1 MDRAFQPSRKY
12 PRRPAKNGLV
22 DGFAEENAIFGGYNQ
37 SAASASAEP
46 ASGNLRLLDN
56 FTLYVQTDDEGS
68 EELVDLQDL
77 STDGMHGLPLK
88 ATGTVLDHRLCSQ
101 QSVYDARSSSKIK
114 VRIHY
119 IRDWVVDYSPP
130 VTVWLIT
137 DWAWY
142 RLLSPSRIY
151 KQQYQSIANKTKL
164 VAACLQLVSSDAS
177 LSYDAVVRHLAEG
190 VTVLPQGAD
199 PEAPEYLSDF
209 DGHDTAEAQRF
220 GQHDLLDHAA
230 FVVQQVGPV
239 LGRHAI
245 KSFLVTLAERAG
257 LQLRD
262 FIGTG
267 RKLTIPSDQSLAAD
281 VRRRPTPQTSF
292 LVPQEAVPSLL
303 LVWDF
308 CQRYAALLRLPP
320 FPFLRLQLACLDTPP
335 PLQSDSS
342 LTPSPAQH
350 NMSQP
355 ERSATSCKECDAA
368 FSSTKALREHCSLSG
383 HDPTRG
389 PKSSKQ
395 KLSSASVQP
404 AVPLELSVEPQP
416 DQVELE
422 RWGPTGQGRL
432 LCDIHSA
439 LIRVLEGLDEDLME
453 APTMA
458 GYGSATDLAP
468 QDAFRPLLGASWP
481 ELARRYLQDHGP
493 LTVSQDAVE
502 AVLRLKVTEYNQLS
516 VRDRALTLEGLITIV
531 ANTELLRNHLRQLEP
546 EGATP
551 VLNRGAVMGQD
562 SAGNLYHQLGGPSAR
577 GTLYVEAA
585 EGQAW
590 GWYSPHQIP
599 SLIAWLETGSQQEQQ
614 LAEELYTMYQPVL
627 RLVAQ
632 PGQAAGSGLPPL
644 QELWQPSAPSQQ
656 HLTVSP
662 EALQQPRDGYKGSQP
677 VIHPAKPLQ
686 HELLRLLATAPFWN
700 KDLEWLQSRAAVQS
714 LLPRTTTGPEFA
726 RLLWLIEELLYEDL
740 LKGSGW
746 GRRRGWFREQLEAT
760 RNVAQAAALGG
771 QLAAH
776 CRREGDLGLVTPQ
789 ELLQSAQRQR
799 CYLGYIPQPPQDVV
813 LFKSGYEAHVRQ
825 QERNVPAIPAWL
837 ESWAPM
843 QDCQVKQMACVVE
856 HLPAS
861 QRQASLRLQ
870 NQPGFPPRVIE
881 PPCTAWLLL
890 EKEPSIPQQGSSD
903 QADVEIDWTHFT
915 FQHGFRQLPQQ
926 LPHHLQHHFGPPS
939 LAAPP
944 TQDIETSEA
953 SPSPSPSGFATLPV
967 KTHQESGLTPESE
980 DIPPVGFAGQATDH
994 AKFKQE
1000 AAQQVQHADLGHEL
1014 EEKEG
1019 EHMAGGIGAGAD
1031 EEREGNE
1038 GHESDDESA
1047 EGQRLTRSRRGN
1059 AAGLYMLD
1067 HGSQLVPKKIRQ
1079 ARPVQ
1084 RPARLLNNALED
1096 GGSMNL
1102 NEAERAPALPAAP
1115 AMLPGEDRIRFWRK
1129 ERSLLAVALHVKP
1142 GMTRA
1147 AEFLV
1152 PVQLCNRALSVA
1164 WPVGMAVKMPFT
1176 GTVLDHLTKPRPDTR
1191 FCTGVLRQTLSAVRP
1206 AIMAPPPG
1214 VTATTVHVPAAVP
1227 PTTSAA
1233 PAGTAPAA
1241 AAAAPSQAVA
1251 GAGSAPS
1258 GAGPGTAPNAS
1269 SAAGT
1274 GSSVSPSE
1282 AVSAATLPGDA
1293 GKTAHDAAAAT
1304 QKYESSL
1311 DATRMYEAAANAS
1324 GSFAQAEK
1332 MQQQQQQQQYH
1343 QAMIPPSQAFINSAA
1358 ASAAAIKQDPSSATA
1373 TTTAAHIKSEPATAT
1388 LPPTSS
1394 AATAVQPDPSMQ
1406 AATQDSSLQQGSA
1419 APASV
1424 PAGNNG
1430 TSITS
1435 QAAAGT
1441 AASASTRSA
1450 AANGNAACTP
1460 GAVSTSGAVVGAT
1473 AGSSFGLAGV
1483 GVGVGVAMNE
1493 ADPWNALDVLW
1504 DPDTPPGW
1512 PKMVC
1517 PWQVMEDRGGE
1528 LRKAK
1533 ERYRQAEAEKREKVR
1548 QENLIREAN
1557 RRATAERQQ
1566 QAAAALQAERMRRAL
1581 EARAVVAQVAEQ
1593 KEADRAAL
1601 AAAQGGPGQSVTGP
1615 QLLASVVPRST
1626 AAGAVPGVGL
1636 PSAPAATA
1644 AGAGLSASSA
1654 YTQQKQLQG
1663 GAAAH
1668 QLQPQAQYPAQPAAG
1683 LQSHAL
1689 HPVSHAMAAA
1699 PSALH
1704 HTSYQY
1710 PQAHAHPQMGSSI
1723 GIHTGQMGAL
1733 DSVQDNAVLQ
1743 VQAALTDPAKASI
1756 SMPAQQIS
1764 AVLQQGSRPQAEA
1777 SQGMGSAG
1785 AGVQGVAPGAAS
1797 SGQQHTAGVL
1807 SAPGGNASG
1816 EGTPAGGTPGSSPAE
1831 TENSALGKR
1840 GRSADADG
1848 QSSPSRAKKAKP
1860 AAEGYRERWLAGKP
1874 RAQSK
1879 TWCSMLCCVCEQGSD
1894 DFELLVCKG
1903 PCLRAFHPACLGM
1916 TPQAVITP
1924 ASQAAWFCPECL
1936 HGRVRCF
1943 VCGDFG
1949 AGFEDPTVRKCSLGV
1964 CGRFYHI
1971 KCAQALELTQMAK
1984 KGAHFRCP
1992 QHYCAACR
2000 KSGDGVDMVK
2010 CIRCPTAYHS
2020 SCMPKDIQRLL
2031 PHAKVVLCS
2040 NHVDQPLGPYQ
2051 HPPAPDPNKLEA
2063 AQQQGKAMGL
2073 PPVKA
2078 KSGHASGNGTSFSSP
2093 DQRQSGSQQA
2103 DIPQESVSGQG
2114 ASLTIPAAAGEAV
2127 PVGAATL
2134 QPSQYTEIA
2143 QGEQQAFLQAGPSA
2157 PGSLPPL
2164 QQLQTQPGLPSAV
2177 TIPAVSQMTTHAPHT
2192 VSQQQQALT
2201 SGTGQPGQQDASAT
2215 PFAVAS
2221 LQGIPPGS
2229 LLGGGPG
2236 PLTAQAGLTP
2246 AHVHGLAHQH
2256 LLQHTSQSLG
2266 VSSMQPT
2273 SSGHLSNQSS
2283 VPLSHHSSPPLSHH
2297 GSGQLPMQ
2305 LQQQLPHA
2313 VSGQMLNQANIGY
2326 ESSGQLSQHASGQ
2339 VAQFPSGQL
2348 PVRQGSVPMGA
2359 DLITH
2364 GLRGSQIALE
2374 LEAADRARQQAA
2386 SAAAAGMRAA
2396 PVANQGADLTAHALG
2411 APHRA
2416 ALPNQA
2422 TASGVPQQ
2430 RAGLPNQAMPSV
2442 IPLQAGMAGMQP
2454 NTALPSHA
2462 LATAQ
2467 QLDPASNV
2475 GQMHAAQMYGAHGQ
2489 QGLQSAQGMHLPVTG
2504 MLNIQHQQQQQQK
2517 ISNGNQAHAD
2527 SVRVNT
2533 DRLDGIVSPLG
2544 SPTIGLKLG
2553 QVHSPGLSEDALG
2566 GDQEFMDAM
2575 QAMSDGAH
2583 LK

>member
-12 PRRPAKNGLV
+12 PRRPGKSGLV

-37 SAASASAEP
+37 SAASASAEL

-77 STDGMHGLPLK
+77 HTDGVHGLPLK

-114 VRIHY
+114 VRVHY
-119 IRDWVVDYSPP
+119 IRDWVVDYSTP

-151 KQQYQSIANKTKL
+151 KQQYQS
-164 VAACLQLVSSDAS
+164 
-177 LSYDAVVRHLAEG
+177 
-190 VTVLPQGAD
+190 
-199 PEAPEYLSDF
+199 
-209 DGHDTAEAQRF
+209 
-220 GQHDLLDHAA
+220 
-230 FVVQQVGPV
+230 VGPV
-239 LGRHAI
+239 LGRHAL
-245 KSFLVTLAERAG
+245 KSFLVTLADRAG
-257 LQLRD
+257 LQLTD
-262 FIGTG
+262 FVGTG
-267 RKLTIPSDQSLAAD
+267 RKLTTPSDQSLAAD
-281 VRRRPTPQTSF
+281 IRRRPAPQTSF
-292 LVPQEAVPSLL
+292 LVPREAVPSLL

-320 FPFLRLQLACLDTPP
+320 FPFLRLQLACLDKPP
-335 PLQSDSS
+335 PLESDLS
-342 LTPSPAQH
+342 LTPSPTQH
-350 NMSQP
+350 TRQP
-355 ERSATSCKECDAA
+355 ERSPTSCKECDAS

-383 HDPTRG
+383 HDPTRAS
-389 PKSSKQ
+389 KSSKQ
-395 KLSSASVQP
+395 KLSLVSVQP
-404 AVPLELSVEPQP
+404 AVPLELSVEPIP
-416 DQVELE
+416 DQVEME
-422 RWGPTGQGRL
+422 RWGATGQGRL

-458 GYGSATDLAP
+458 GYGSAVDLAP

-516 VRDRALTLEGLITIV
+516 VHDRALILEGLVTIV
-531 ANTELLRNHLRQLEP
+531 ANTELLRNHLRHLEP

-562 SAGNLYHQLGGPSAR
+562 SAGNIYHQLGGPSAR
-577 GTLYVEAA
+577 GSLYVEAA

-632 PGQAAGSGLPPL
+632 PGQASGSGLPPL
-644 QELWQPSAPSQQ
+644 QELWQPSAPSKH

-677 VIHPAKPLQ
+677 
-686 HELLRLLATAPFWN
+686 
-700 KDLEWLQSRAAVQS
+700 
-714 LLPRTTTGPEFA
+714 
-726 RLLWLIEELLYEDL
+726 
-740 LKGSGW
+740 GSGW

-825 QERNVPAIPAWL
+825 QERSVPAIPAWL

-843 QDCQVKQMACVVE
+843 QDCKVKQMACVVE

-861 QRQASLRLQ
+861 QRQASLRSQ
-870 NQPGFPPRVIE
+870 SQPGFPPRVIE

-903 QADVEIDWTHFT
+903 EVDEEIDWTHFT
-915 FQHGFRQLPQQ
+915 FQHGFRQL
-926 LPHHLQHHFGPPS
+926 LHHLQHHLGPPS

-944 TQDIETSEA
+944 TQD
-953 SPSPSPSGFATLPV
+953 
-967 KTHQESGLTPESE
+967 
-980 DIPPVGFAGQATDH
+980 
-994 AKFKQE
+994 
-1000 AAQQVQHADLGHEL
+1000 
-1014 EEKEG
+1014 
-1019 EHMAGGIGAGAD
+1019 
-1031 EEREGNE
+1031 
-1038 GHESDDESA
+1038 
-1047 EGQRLTRSRRGN
+1047 
-1059 AAGLYMLD
+1059 
-1067 HGSQLVPKKIRQ
+1067 LVPKKIRQ

-1096 GGSMNL
+1096 GSSMNL

-1164 WPVGMAVKMPFT
+1164 WPLGMPVKMPFT

-1191 FCTGVLRQTLSAVRP
+1191 VGLGA
-1206 AIMAPPPG
+1206 G
-1214 VTATTVHVPAAVP
+1214 AAV
-1227 PTTSAA
+1227 
-1233 PAGTAPAA
+1233 
-1241 AAAAPSQAVA
+1241 
-1251 GAGSAPS
+1251 
-1258 GAGPGTAPNAS
+1258 
-1269 SAAGT
+1269 
-1274 GSSVSPSE
+1274 
-1282 AVSAATLPGDA
+1282 
-1293 GKTAHDAAAAT
+1293 H
-1304 QKYESSL
+1304 
-1311 DATRMYEAAANAS
+1311 
-1324 GSFAQAEK
+1324 
-1332 MQQQQQQQQYH
+1332 
-1343 QAMIPPSQAFINSAA
+1343 
-1358 ASAAAIKQDPSSATA
+1358 
-1373 TTTAAHIKSEPATAT
+1373 
-1388 LPPTSS
+1388 
-1394 AATAVQPDPSMQ
+1394 
-1406 AATQDSSLQQGSA
+1406 
-1419 APASV
+1419 
-1424 PAGNNG
+1424 
-1430 TSITS
+1430 
-1435 QAAAGT
+1435 
-1441 AASASTRSA
+1441 
-1450 AANGNAACTP
+1450 
-1460 GAVSTSGAVVGAT
+1460 
-1473 AGSSFGLAGV
+1473 
-1483 GVGVGVAMNE
+1483 E

-1504 DPDTPPGW
+1504 DSDTPPGW

-1533 ERYRQAEAEKREKVR
+1533 ERYRQAEAEKREKAR
-1548 QENLIREAN
+1548 QENLVREAN

-1601 AAAQGGPGQSVTGP
+1601 AAVQGGAGQSVTGP

-1626 AAGAVPGVGL
+1626 AAGAVSSVGL
-1636 PSAPAATA
+1636 PSAPAASA
-1644 AGAGLSASSA
+1644 AAAGLSASSA
-1654 YTQQKQLQG
+1654 FSQQMMQQLQG

-1668 QLQPQAQYPAQPAAG
+1668 QLPPQAQYPTQPAAG
-1683 LQSHAL
+1683 SQSHAL
-1689 HPVSHAMAAA
+1689 HPASHAMAAA
-1699 PSALH
+1699 PLAQH
-1704 HTSYQY
+1704 HSSYQY
-1710 PQAHAHPQMGSSI
+1710 PQAYTHPQMGSSS
-1723 GIHTGQMGAL
+1723 GTHAGQMGAM
-1733 DSVQDNAVLQ
+1733 DSVQDTAVL
-1743 VQAALTDPAKASI
+1743 
-1756 SMPAQQIS
+1756 
-1764 AVLQQGSRPQAEA
+1764 
-1777 SQGMGSAG
+1777 
-1785 AGVQGVAPGAAS
+1785 QGVAPAAAL
-1797 SGQQHTAGVL
+1797 SGQQHAAGVL
-1807 SAPGGNASG
+1807 SAAGGNASG
-1816 EGTPAGGTPGSSPAE
+1816 EGTPAGTPGSSPAE

-1840 GRSADADG
+1840 GRSADADE
-1848 QSSPSRAKKAKP
+1848 QSSPPRAKKAKP

-1874 RAQSK
+1874 RAQCK

-1916 TPQAVITP
+1916 TPQAVINP

-1943 VCGDFG
+1943 VCGEFG

-1992 QHYCAACR
+1992 QHYCAVCR

-2040 NHVDQPLGPYQ
+2040 NHVDQPLAPYQ

-2078 KSGHASGNGTSFSSP
+2078 KSGHASGSGTGFSSP

-2103 DIPQESVSGQG
+2103 DVPQESVSGQG
-2114 ASLTIPAAAGEAV
+2114 AGLTNPAAAGEAV
-2127 PVGAATL
+2127 PVGAATI
-2134 QPSQYTEIA
+2134 QSSQYTDNT

-2164 QQLQTQPGLPSAV
+2164 QQLQTQPGLPSAAA
-2177 TIPAVSQMTTHAPHT
+2177 IPA
-2192 VSQQQQALT
+2192 
-2201 SGTGQPGQQDASAT
+2201 
-2215 PFAVAS
+2215 
-2221 LQGIPPGS
+2221 
-2229 LLGGGPG
+2229 
-2236 PLTAQAGLTP
+2236 
-2246 AHVHGLAHQH
+2246 
-2256 LLQHTSQSLG
+2256 
-2266 VSSMQPT
+2266 
-2273 SSGHLSNQSS
+2273 
-2283 VPLSHHSSPPLSHH
+2283 
-2297 GSGQLPMQ
+2297 
-2305 LQQQLPHA
+2305 
-2313 VSGQMLNQANIGY
+2313 
-2326 ESSGQLSQHASGQ
+2326 
-2339 VAQFPSGQL
+2339 
-2348 PVRQGSVPMGA
+2348 
-2359 DLITH
+2359 
-2364 GLRGSQIALE
+2364 
-2374 LEAADRARQQAA
+2374 
-2386 SAAAAGMRAA
+2386 
-2396 PVANQGADLTAHALG
+2396 
-2411 APHRA
+2411 
-2416 ALPNQA
+2416 
-2422 TASGVPQQ
+2422 
-2430 RAGLPNQAMPSV
+2430 
-2442 IPLQAGMAGMQP
+2442 
-2454 NTALPSHA
+2454 
-2462 LATAQ
+2462 
-2467 QLDPASNV
+2467 
-2475 GQMHAAQMYGAHGQ
+2475 
-2489 QGLQSAQGMHLPVTG
+2489 
-2504 MLNIQHQQQQQQK
+2504 
-2517 ISNGNQAHAD
+2517 
-2527 SVRVNT
+2527 
-2533 DRLDGIVSPLG
+2533 
-2544 SPTIGLKLG
+2544 
-2553 QVHSPGLSEDALG
+2553 
-2566 GDQEFMDAM
+2566 EFMDAM
-2575 QAMSDGAH
+2575 QAMSDDARM
-2583 LK
+2583 K

>member
-12 PRRPAKNGLV
+12 PRRPGKSGLV

-37 SAASASAEP
+37 SAASASAEL

-77 STDGMHGLPLK
+77 HTDGVHGLPLK

-114 VRIHY
+114 VRVHY
-119 IRDWVVDYSPP
+119 IRDWVVDYSTP

-151 KQQYQSIANKTKL
+151 KQQYQSVINKTKL
-164 VAACLQLVSSDAS
+164 VAACLQVVSSNAS
-177 LSYDAVVRHLAEG
+177 LSYDAVVRHLADG
-190 VTVLPQGAD
+190 VAVLPQGAD
-199 PEAPEYLSDF
+199 PEAPEYVSDF
-209 DGHDTAEAQRF
+209 DGHDTAEVQRF

-239 LGRHAI
+239 LGRHAL
-245 KSFLVTLAERAG
+245 KSFLVTLADRAG
-257 LQLRD
+257 LQLTD
-262 FIGTG
+262 FVGTG
-267 RKLTIPSDQSLAAD
+267 RKLTTPSDQSLAAD
-281 VRRRPTPQTSF
+281 IRRRPAPQTSF
-292 LVPQEAVPSLL
+292 LVPREAVPSLL

-320 FPFLRLQLACLDTPP
+320 FPFLRLQLACLDKPP
-335 PLQSDSS
+335 PLESDLS
-342 LTPSPAQH
+342 LTPSPTQH
-350 NMSQP
+350 TRQP
-355 ERSATSCKECDAA
+355 ERSPTSCKECDAS

-383 HDPTRG
+383 HDPTRAS
-389 PKSSKQ
+389 KSSKQ
-395 KLSSASVQP
+395 KLSLVSVQP
-404 AVPLELSVEPQP
+404 AVPLELSVEPIP
-416 DQVELE
+416 DQVEME
-422 RWGPTGQGRL
+422 RWGATGQGRL

-458 GYGSATDLAP
+458 GYGSAVDLAP

-516 VRDRALTLEGLITIV
+516 VHDRALILEGLVTIV
-531 ANTELLRNHLRQLEP
+531 ANTELLRNHLRHLEP

-562 SAGNLYHQLGGPSAR
+562 SAGNIYHQLGGPSAR
-577 GTLYVEAA
+577 GSLYVEAA

-632 PGQAAGSGLPPL
+632 PGQASGSGLPPL
-644 QELWQPSAPSQQ
+644 QELWQPSAPSKH

-677 VIHPAKPLQ
+677 VIHPSKPLQ

-825 QERNVPAIPAWL
+825 QERSVPAIPAWL

-843 QDCQVKQMACVVE
+843 QDCKVKQMACVVE

-861 QRQASLRLQ
+861 QRQASLRSQ
-870 NQPGFPPRVIE
+870 SQPGFPPRVIE

-903 QADVEIDWTHFT
+903 EVDEEIDWTHFT
-915 FQHGFRQLPQQ
+915 FQHGFRQL
-926 LPHHLQHHFGPPS
+926 LHHLQHHLGPPS

-944 TQDIETSEA
+944 TQDVEMSEA
-953 SPSPSPSGFATLPV
+953 SPSPSPSSFATLPI

-980 DIPPVGFAGQATDH
+980 DNPPAGFAGQATDN
-994 AKFKQE
+994 ASFKQE
-1000 AAQQVQHADLGHEL
+1000 AAQQAQHADLASTRLAHAGHGHEL
-1014 EEKEG
+1014 KEEEE
-1019 EHMAGGIGAGAD
+1019 EHMAGAIGAGVD

-1038 GHESDDESA
+1038 GRDSDDESA

-1096 GGSMNL
+1096 GSSMNL

-1164 WPVGMAVKMPFT
+1164 WPLGMPVKMPFT
-1176 GTVLDHLTKPRPDTR
+1176 GTVLDHLTKPRPDTH
-1191 FCTGVLRQTLSAVRP
+1191 AV
-1206 AIMAPPPG
+1206 G
-1214 VTATTVHVPAAVP
+1214 
-1227 PTTSAA
+1227 
-1233 PAGTAPAA
+1233 G
-1241 AAAAPSQAVA
+1241 
-1251 GAGSAPS
+1251 G
-1258 GAGPGTAPNAS
+1258 
-1269 SAAGT
+1269 
-1274 GSSVSPSE
+1274 PSE
-1282 AVSAATLPGDA
+1282 AVSAAIPAEDA
-1293 GKTAHDAAAAT
+1293 GKTAHSAAAAT
-1304 QKYESSL
+1304 QRYNASQE
-1311 DATRMYEAAANAS
+1311 ATQMYEPAANAS
-1324 GSFAQAEK
+1324 SSLTQADKE
-1332 MQQQQQQQQYH
+1332 QQQQQQHHH
-1343 QAMIPPSQAFINSAA
+1343 QATVPPSQAVSQATPLSNPAA

-1373 TTTAAHIKSEPATAT
+1373 TTTAALIKSEPATSS

-1394 AATAVQPDPSMQ
+1394 AATTVKSEPSME
-1406 AATQDSSLQQGSA
+1406 AAKQDSLNQGSA
-1419 APASV
+1419 AAAAA
-1424 PAGNNG
+1424 PAGTHS

-1435 QAAAGT
+1435 KNVQAGADAGV
-1441 AASASTRSA
+1441 AASTTTSSA
-1450 AANGNAACTP
+1450 AANGDAGSTP
-1460 GAVSTSGAVVGAT
+1460 GAVSSRGAVVGAA
-1473 AGSSFGLAGV
+1473 AGPILGLAGV
-1483 GVGVGVAMNE
+1483 GLGAGAAVHE

-1504 DPDTPPGW
+1504 DSDTPPGW

-1533 ERYRQAEAEKREKVR
+1533 ERYRQAEAEKREKAR
-1548 QENLIREAN
+1548 QENLVREAN

-1601 AAAQGGPGQSVTGP
+1601 AAVQGGAGQSVTGP

-1626 AAGAVPGVGL
+1626 AAGAVSSVGL
-1636 PSAPAATA
+1636 PSAPAASA
-1644 AGAGLSASSA
+1644 AAAGLSASSA
-1654 YTQQKQLQG
+1654 FSQQMMQQLQG

-1668 QLQPQAQYPAQPAAG
+1668 QLPPQAQYPTQPAAG
-1683 LQSHAL
+1683 SQSHAL
-1689 HPVSHAMAAA
+1689 HPASHAMAAA
-1699 PSALH
+1699 PLAQH
-1704 HTSYQY
+1704 HSSYQY
-1710 PQAHAHPQMGSSI
+1710 PQAYTHPQMGSSS
-1723 GIHTGQMGAL
+1723 GTHAGQMGAM
-1733 DSVQDNAVLQ
+1733 DSVQDTAVLQ
-1743 VQAALTDPAKASI
+1743 VQAALTDPSKASI
-1756 SMPAQQIS
+1756 NMPAQQIS
-1764 AVLQQGSRPQAEA
+1764 AALQQGSRPQVEA
-1777 SQGMGSAG
+1777 SQGVGSAG
-1785 AGVQGVAPGAAS
+1785 AIASTGAGLQGVAPAAAL
-1797 SGQQHTAGVL
+1797 SGQQHAAGVL
-1807 SAPGGNASG
+1807 SAAGGNASG
-1816 EGTPAGGTPGSSPAE
+1816 EAGTPGSSPAE

-1840 GRSADADG
+1840 GRSADADE
-1848 QSSPSRAKKAKP
+1848 QSSPPRAKKAKP
-1860 AAEGYRERWLAGKP
+1860 A
-1874 RAQSK
+1874 
-1879 TWCSMLCCVCEQGSD
+1879 
-1894 DFELLVCKG
+1894 ELLVCKG

-1916 TPQAVITP
+1916 TPQAVINP

-1943 VCGDFG
+1943 VCGEFG

-1992 QHYCAACR
+1992 QHYCAVCR

-2040 NHVDQPLGPYQ
+2040 NHVDQPLAPYQ

-2078 KSGHASGNGTSFSSP
+2078 KSGHASGSGTGFSSP

-2103 DIPQESVSGQG
+2103 DVPQESVSGQG
-2114 ASLTIPAAAGEAV
+2114 AGLTNPAAAGEAV
-2127 PVGAATL
+2127 PVGAATI
-2134 QPSQYTEIA
+2134 QSSQYTDNT

-2164 QQLQTQPGLPSAV
+2164 QQLQTQPGLPSAAA
-2177 TIPAVSQMTTHAPHT
+2177 IPAVSQLTTHVPHS
-2192 VSQQQQALT
+2192 VSQQQQQQQALT
-2201 SGTGQPGQQDASAT
+2201 AGTGQPGQPNTSAT
-2215 PFAVAS
+2215 PFAGAS
-2221 LQGIPPGS
+2221 LQGIPAGS
-2229 LLGGGPG
+2229 LLGVGPG
-2236 PLTAQAGLTP
+2236 PPTAQAGLTP
-2246 AHVHGLAHQH
+2246 AQVHGLAHHQ
-2256 LLQHTSQSLG
+2256 LLRHTSQSLG
-2266 VSSMQPT
+2266 VGGMQPMG
-2273 SSGHLSNQSS
+2273 SGHLSYQSS
-2283 VPLSHHSSPPLSHH
+2283 EPLSHQSSGPLSHH
-2297 GSGQLPMQ
+2297 GSGQLAMQ

-2313 VSGQMLNQANIGY
+2313 VSGQMLNQAQIGR

-2339 VAQFPSGQL
+2339 LLQFPSGQL
-2348 PVRQGSVPMGA
+2348 PVRQGSVPRGA
-2359 DLITH
+2359 DLITQ

-2374 LEAADRARQQAA
+2374 LEAADRAKQQAA
-2386 SAAAAGMRAA
+2386 SAAAAGMTCAA
-2396 PVANQGADLTAHALG
+2396 PVVSQGAGLTVHGSG
-2411 APHRA
+2411 ASHRA
-2416 ALPNQA
+2416 ALPNLA
-2422 TASGVPQQ
+2422 TASGLLQQ
-2430 RAGLPNQAMPSV
+2430 RAGLPDQAMTSGMQ
-2442 IPLQAGMAGMQP
+2442 PLKAGMPGMQP

-2462 LATAQ
+2462 LATVQ
-2467 QLDPASNV
+2467 QLAPASSV
-2475 GQMHAAQMYGAHGQ
+2475 GQMHTAQMYGAHGQ
-2489 QGLQSAQGMHLPVTG
+2489 GLQSAHGMLLPDTG
-2504 MLNIQHQQQQQQK
+2504 MLNTQQQQQQQQQ
-2517 ISNGNQAHAD
+2517 IANGNQTHAD

-2553 QVHSPGLSEDALG
+2553 QIHSPGLSEDALG

-2575 QAMSDGAH
+2575 QAMSDDARM
-2583 LK
+2583 K

>member
-12 PRRPAKNGLV
+12 PRRPAKSGLV

-56 FTLYVQTDDEGS
+56 FTLYVQTDEEGS

-77 STDGMHGLPLK
+77 STDGVHGLPLK

-101 QSVYDARSSSKIK
+101 QSVYDARGSSKIK

-119 IRDWVVDYSPP
+119 IRDWVVDYSTP

-151 KQQYQSIANKTKL
+151 KQQYQSIANKTRL
-164 VAACLQLVSSDAS
+164 VAACLQIVSSNAS
-177 LSYDAVVRHLAEG
+177 LSYDAVVRHLADG
-190 VTVLPQGAD
+190 VAVLPQGAD
-199 PEAPEYLSDF
+199 PEAPEYISDF
-209 DGHDTAEAQRF
+209 DGHDTAEVQRF
-220 GQHDLLDHAA
+220 GQHELLDHAA

-239 LGRHAI
+239 LGRHAL
-245 KSFLVTLAERAG
+245 KSFLVTLADRAD
-257 LQLRD
+257 LQLRE

-267 RKLTIPSDQSLAAD
+267 RKLTLPSEQSVAAD
-281 VRRRPTPQTSF
+281 VRRRPAPQTSF

-320 FPFLRLQLACLDTPP
+320 FPFLRLQLACMDMPP
-335 PLQSDSS
+335 PLQGGDVY
-342 LTPSPAQH
+342 LTPSPTQH
-350 NMSQP
+350 TSQP
-355 ERSATSCKECDAA
+355 ERSPTSCKECDAS
-368 FSSTKALREHCSLSG
+368 FPSTKALREHCSLSG
-383 HDPTRG
+383 HDPTRA

-404 AVPLELSVEPQP
+404 AVPLELSVVPVP
-416 DQVELE
+416 DQVEME

-458 GYGSATDLAP
+458 GYGSAVDLTP

-481 ELARRYLQDHGP
+481 ELARRYLQEHGP

-516 VRDRALTLEGLITIV
+516 VHDRALILEGLVTIV
-531 ANTELLRNHLRQLEP
+531 ANTELLRNHLRHLEP

-562 SAGNLYHQLGGPSAR
+562 SAGNIYHQLGGPSAR
-577 GTLYVEAA
+577 GSLYVEAA

-599 SLIAWLETGSQQEQQ
+599 SLIAWLEAGSQQEQQ

-632 PGQAAGSGLPPL
+632 PSQASASDLPQL
-644 QELWQPSAPSQQ
+644 QELWQPSAPSRH
-656 HLTVSP
+656 HLIVSP

-677 VIHPAKPLQ
+677 VIHPSQPLQ

-700 KDLEWLQSRAAVQS
+700 KDLEWMQSRAAVQS

-726 RLLWLIEELLYEDL
+726 RLLWLTEELLYEDL

-825 QERNVPAIPAWL
+825 QERSVPAIPAWL

-843 QDCQVKQMACVVE
+843 QDCKVKQMACVVE
-856 HLPAS
+856 HIPAS
-861 QRQASLRLQ
+861 QRQASLRSQ

-890 EKEPSIPQQGSSD
+890 EKEPSLPQQASSD
-903 QADVEIDWTHFT
+903 EADEEIDWTHFT

-926 LPHHLQHHFGPPS
+926 LAHQLHFGPPS
-939 LAAPP
+939 LSAPP
-944 TQDIETSEA
+944 TQDIEMSEA
-953 SPSPSPSGFATLPV
+953 SPSPSLSGFATLPV
-967 KTHQESGLTPESE
+967 KTFQESGLTPESE
-980 DIPPVGFAGQATDH
+980 DIPQVGFAG
-994 AKFKQE
+994 
-1000 AAQQVQHADLGHEL
+1000 
-1014 EEKEG
+1014 
-1019 EHMAGGIGAGAD
+1019 AGVDG
-1031 EEREGNE
+1031 EREGNE
-1038 GHESDDESA
+1038 GDDLDDETA

-1079 ARPVQ
+1079 ARPTQ

-1102 NEAERAPALPAAP
+1102 NEADRAPALLAAP
-1115 AMLPGEDRIRFWRK
+1115 AMLPGEDRIRFWMK

-1164 WPVGMAVKMPFT
+1164 WPLGMPVKMPFT

-1191 FCTGVLRQTLSAVRP
+1191 FCTGVLRQTLSAVRS
-1206 AIMAPPPG
+1206 AIMAPPL
-1214 VTATTVHVPAAVP
+1214 
-1227 PTTSAA
+1227 
-1233 PAGTAPAA
+1233 
-1241 AAAAPSQAVA
+1241 
-1251 GAGSAPS
+1251 GA
-1258 GAGPGTAPNAS
+1258 
-1269 SAAGT
+1269 
-1274 GSSVSPSE
+1274 
-1282 AVSAATLPGDA
+1282 
-1293 GKTAHDAAAAT
+1293 
-1304 QKYESSL
+1304 
-1311 DATRMYEAAANAS
+1311 
-1324 GSFAQAEK
+1324 
-1332 MQQQQQQQQYH
+1332 
-1343 QAMIPPSQAFINSAA
+1343 
-1358 ASAAAIKQDPSSATA
+1358 
-1373 TTTAAHIKSEPATAT
+1373 
-1388 LPPTSS
+1388 
-1394 AATAVQPDPSMQ
+1394 
-1406 AATQDSSLQQGSA
+1406 
-1419 APASV
+1419 
-1424 PAGNNG
+1424 
-1430 TSITS
+1430 
-1435 QAAAGT
+1435 
-1441 AASASTRSA
+1441 
-1450 AANGNAACTP
+1450 
-1460 GAVSTSGAVVGAT
+1460 
-1473 AGSSFGLAGV
+1473 
-1483 GVGVGVAMNE
+1483 GVGVGVAMHD
-1493 ADPWNALDVLW
+1493 ADPWNALDVSW
-1504 DPDTPPGW
+1504 DSDTPPGW

-1533 ERYRQAEAEKREKVR
+1533 ERYRQAEAEKREKAR
-1548 QENLIREAN
+1548 QENLVREAN

-1601 AAAQGGPGQSVTGP
+1601 AAVQGGAGQNVTGP

-1626 AAGAVPGVGL
+1626 AGGAVSSVGL
-1636 PSAPAATA
+1636 PSAPAASA
-1644 AGAGLSASSA
+1644 AAAGLSVNSA
-1654 YTQQKQLQG
+1654 YSQQMMQQLQG
-1663 GAAAH
+1663 GAVAH
-1668 QLQPQAQYPAQPAAG
+1668 QLRPQAQYPAQPAAG

-1689 HPVSHAMAAA
+1689 HPASHAMVAA
-1699 PSALH
+1699 PSAQH
-1704 HTSYQY
+1704 HSSYQY
-1710 PQAHAHPQMGSSI
+1710 PQAYAHPQMGRS
-1723 GIHTGQMGAL
+1723 GTHAGQMGAM
-1733 DSVQDNAVLQ
+1733 DSVQDTAWLQ
-1743 VQAALTDPAKASI
+1743 VQAALTDPSKASLN
-1756 SMPAQQIS
+1756 MPAQQIS
-1764 AVLQQGSRPQAEA
+1764 AALQQGSRPQAEA
-1777 SQGMGSAG
+1777 SQGVGAAGAIASAG
-1785 AGVQGVAPGAAS
+1785 AGLLGVAPAAVS
-1797 SGQQHTAGVL
+1797 SGQQHTSGVL
-1807 SAPGGNASG
+1807 SAAGGSASG

-1840 GRSADADG
+1840 ARSGDADE
-1848 QSSPSRAKKAKP
+1848 QSSPPRAKKVKP

-1916 TPQAVITP
+1916 TPQAVISP

-1992 QHYCAACR
+1992 QHYCAVCQ

-2078 KSGHASGNGTSFSSP
+2078 KSGHASGSGTGFGSP

-2103 DIPQESVSGQG
+2103 DIPQESVSGQR
-2114 ASLTIPAAAGEAV
+2114 ASLTNLAAAGETA
-2127 PVGAATL
+2127 PVGAASI
-2134 QPSQYTEIA
+2134 QPSQYSDNT
-2143 QGEQQAFLQAGPSA
+2143 QGEQQAFLQAAPSA

-2164 QQLQTQPGLPSAV
+2164 QQLQTRPGLPSTA
-2177 TIPAVSQMTTHAPHT
+2177 TIPAVTQMTNHVPLT
-2192 VSQQQQALT
+2192 VSQQQQQQQQALT
-2201 SGTGQPGQQDASAT
+2201 AGTGQPGQQDASAT
-2215 PFAVAS
+2215 PFGVAS
-2221 LQGIPPGS
+2221 LQ
-2229 LLGGGPG
+2229 
-2236 PLTAQAGLTP
+2236 
-2246 AHVHGLAHQH
+2246 
-2256 LLQHTSQSLG
+2256 
-2266 VSSMQPT
+2266 M
-2273 SSGHLSNQSS
+2273 
-2283 VPLSHHSSPPLSHH
+2283 
-2297 GSGQLPMQ
+2297 
-2305 LQQQLPHA
+2305 
-2313 VSGQMLNQANIGY
+2313 
-2326 ESSGQLSQHASGQ
+2326 
-2339 VAQFPSGQL
+2339 
-2348 PVRQGSVPMGA
+2348 
-2359 DLITH
+2359 
-2364 GLRGSQIALE
+2364 
-2374 LEAADRARQQAA
+2374 
-2386 SAAAAGMRAA
+2386 
-2396 PVANQGADLTAHALG
+2396 
-2411 APHRA
+2411 
-2416 ALPNQA
+2416 
-2422 TASGVPQQ
+2422 
-2430 RAGLPNQAMPSV
+2430 
-2442 IPLQAGMAGMQP
+2442 
-2454 NTALPSHA
+2454 
-2462 LATAQ
+2462 
-2467 QLDPASNV
+2467 
-2475 GQMHAAQMYGAHGQ
+2475 
-2489 QGLQSAQGMHLPVTG
+2489 
-2504 MLNIQHQQQQQQK
+2504 
-2517 ISNGNQAHAD
+2517 
-2527 SVRVNT
+2527 
-2533 DRLDGIVSPLG
+2533 
-2544 SPTIGLKLG
+2544 
-2553 QVHSPGLSEDALG
+2553 
-2566 GDQEFMDAM
+2566 
-2575 QAMSDGAH
+2575 
-2583 LK
+2583 

>member
-12 PRRPAKNGLV
+12 PRRPAKSGLV

-56 FTLYVQTDDEGS
+56 FTLYVQTDEEGS

-77 STDGMHGLPLK
+77 STDGVHGLPLK

-101 QSVYDARSSSKIK
+101 QSVYDARGSSKIK

-119 IRDWVVDYSPP
+119 IRDWVVDYSTP

-151 KQQYQSIANKTKL
+151 KQQYQSIANKTRL
-164 VAACLQLVSSDAS
+164 VAACLQIVSSNAS
-177 LSYDAVVRHLAEG
+177 LSYDAVVRHLADG
-190 VTVLPQGAD
+190 VAVLPQGAD
-199 PEAPEYLSDF
+199 PEAPEYISDF
-209 DGHDTAEAQRF
+209 DGHDTAEVQRF
-220 GQHDLLDHAA
+220 GQHELLDHAA

-239 LGRHAI
+239 LGRHAL
-245 KSFLVTLAERAG
+245 KSFLVTLADRAD
-257 LQLRD
+257 LQLRE

-267 RKLTIPSDQSLAAD
+267 RKLTLPSEQSVAAD
-281 VRRRPTPQTSF
+281 VRRRPAPQTSF

-320 FPFLRLQLACLDTPP
+320 FPFLRLQLACMDMPP
-335 PLQSDSS
+335 PLQGGDVY
-342 LTPSPAQH
+342 LTPSPTQH
-350 NMSQP
+350 TSQP
-355 ERSATSCKECDAA
+355 ERSPTSCKECDAS
-368 FSSTKALREHCSLSG
+368 FPSTKALREHCSLSG
-383 HDPTRG
+383 HDPTRA

-404 AVPLELSVEPQP
+404 AVPLELSVVPVP
-416 DQVELE
+416 DQVEME

-458 GYGSATDLAP
+458 GYGSAVDLTP

-481 ELARRYLQDHGP
+481 ELARRYLQEHGP

-516 VRDRALTLEGLITIV
+516 VHDRALILEGLVTIV
-531 ANTELLRNHLRQLEP
+531 ANTELLRNHLRHLEP

-562 SAGNLYHQLGGPSAR
+562 SAGNIYHQLGGPSAR
-577 GTLYVEAA
+577 GSLYVEAA

-599 SLIAWLETGSQQEQQ
+599 SLIAWLEAGSQQEQQ

-632 PGQAAGSGLPPL
+632 PSQASASDLPQL
-644 QELWQPSAPSQQ
+644 QELWQPSAPSRH
-656 HLTVSP
+656 HLIVSP

-677 VIHPAKPLQ
+677 VIHPSQPLQ

-700 KDLEWLQSRAAVQS
+700 KDLEWMQSRAAVQS

-726 RLLWLIEELLYEDL
+726 RLLWLTEELLYEDL

-825 QERNVPAIPAWL
+825 QERSVPAIPAWL

-843 QDCQVKQMACVVE
+843 QDCKVKQMACVVE
-856 HLPAS
+856 HIPAS
-861 QRQASLRLQ
+861 QRQASLRSQ

-890 EKEPSIPQQGSSD
+890 EKEPSLPQQASSD
-903 QADVEIDWTHFT
+903 EADEEIDWTHFT

-926 LPHHLQHHFGPPS
+926 LAHQLHFGPPS
-939 LAAPP
+939 LSAPP
-944 TQDIETSEA
+944 TQDIEMSEA
-953 SPSPSPSGFATLPV
+953 SPSPSLSGFATLPV
-967 KTHQESGLTPESE
+967 KTFQESGLTPESE
-980 DIPPVGFAGQATDH
+980 DIPQVGFAG
-994 AKFKQE
+994 
-1000 AAQQVQHADLGHEL
+1000 
-1014 EEKEG
+1014 
-1019 EHMAGGIGAGAD
+1019 AGVDG
-1031 EEREGNE
+1031 EREGNE
-1038 GHESDDESA
+1038 GDDLDDETA

-1079 ARPVQ
+1079 ARPTQ

-1102 NEAERAPALPAAP
+1102 NEADRAPALLAAP
-1115 AMLPGEDRIRFWRK
+1115 AMLPGEDRIRFWMK

-1164 WPVGMAVKMPFT
+1164 WPLGMPVKMPFT

-1191 FCTGVLRQTLSAVRP
+1191 FCTGVLRQTLSAVRS
-1206 AIMAPPPG
+1206 AIMAPPL
-1214 VTATTVHVPAAVP
+1214 
-1227 PTTSAA
+1227 
-1233 PAGTAPAA
+1233 
-1241 AAAAPSQAVA
+1241 
-1251 GAGSAPS
+1251 GA
-1258 GAGPGTAPNAS
+1258 
-1269 SAAGT
+1269 
-1274 GSSVSPSE
+1274 
-1282 AVSAATLPGDA
+1282 
-1293 GKTAHDAAAAT
+1293 
-1304 QKYESSL
+1304 
-1311 DATRMYEAAANAS
+1311 
-1324 GSFAQAEK
+1324 
-1332 MQQQQQQQQYH
+1332 
-1343 QAMIPPSQAFINSAA
+1343 
-1358 ASAAAIKQDPSSATA
+1358 
-1373 TTTAAHIKSEPATAT
+1373 
-1388 LPPTSS
+1388 
-1394 AATAVQPDPSMQ
+1394 
-1406 AATQDSSLQQGSA
+1406 
-1419 APASV
+1419 
-1424 PAGNNG
+1424 
-1430 TSITS
+1430 
-1435 QAAAGT
+1435 
-1441 AASASTRSA
+1441 
-1450 AANGNAACTP
+1450 
-1460 GAVSTSGAVVGAT
+1460 
-1473 AGSSFGLAGV
+1473 
-1483 GVGVGVAMNE
+1483 GVGVGVAMHD
-1493 ADPWNALDVLW
+1493 ADPWNALDVSW
-1504 DPDTPPGW
+1504 DSDTPPGW

-1533 ERYRQAEAEKREKVR
+1533 ERYRQAEAEKREKAR
-1548 QENLIREAN
+1548 QENLVREAN

-1601 AAAQGGPGQSVTGP
+1601 AAVQGGAGQNVTGP

-1626 AAGAVPGVGL
+1626 AGGAVSSVGL
-1636 PSAPAATA
+1636 PSAPAASA
-1644 AGAGLSASSA
+1644 AAAGLSVNSA
-1654 YTQQKQLQG
+1654 YSQQMMQQLQG
-1663 GAAAH
+1663 GAVAH
-1668 QLQPQAQYPAQPAAG
+1668 QLRPQAQYPAQPAAG

-1689 HPVSHAMAAA
+1689 HPASHAMVAA
-1699 PSALH
+1699 PSAQH
-1704 HTSYQY
+1704 HSSYQY
-1710 PQAHAHPQMGSSI
+1710 PQAYAHPQMGRS
-1723 GIHTGQMGAL
+1723 GTHAGQMGAM
-1733 DSVQDNAVLQ
+1733 DSVQDTAWLQ
-1743 VQAALTDPAKASI
+1743 VQAALTDPSKASLN
-1756 SMPAQQIS
+1756 MPAQQIS
-1764 AVLQQGSRPQAEA
+1764 AALQQGSRPQAEA
-1777 SQGMGSAG
+1777 SQGVGAAGAIASAG
-1785 AGVQGVAPGAAS
+1785 AGLLGVAPAAVS
-1797 SGQQHTAGVL
+1797 SGQQHTSGVL
-1807 SAPGGNASG
+1807 SAAGGSASG

-1840 GRSADADG
+1840 ARSGDADE
-1848 QSSPSRAKKAKP
+1848 QSSPPRAKKVKP

-1916 TPQAVITP
+1916 TPQAVISP

-1992 QHYCAACR
+1992 QHYCAVCQ

-2078 KSGHASGNGTSFSSP
+2078 KSGHASGSGTGFGSP

-2103 DIPQESVSGQG
+2103 DIPQESVSGQR
-2114 ASLTIPAAAGEAV
+2114 ASLTNLAAAGETA
-2127 PVGAATL
+2127 PVGAASI
-2134 QPSQYTEIA
+2134 QPSQYSDNT
-2143 QGEQQAFLQAGPSA
+2143 QGEQQAFLQAAPSA

-2164 QQLQTQPGLPSAV
+2164 QQLQTRPGLPSTA
-2177 TIPAVSQMTTHAPHT
+2177 TIPAVTQMTNHVPLT
-2192 VSQQQQALT
+2192 VSQQQQQQQQALT
-2201 SGTGQPGQQDASAT
+2201 AGTGQPGQQDASAT
-2215 PFAVAS
+2215 PFGVAS
-2221 LQGIPPGS
+2221 LQGIPAGS

-2236 PLTAQAGLTP
+2236 PPMAQAGLIP
-2246 AHVHGLAHQH
+2246 AHVHGLAQQH
-2256 LLQHTSQSLG
+2256 LLQPSSQSLS
-2266 VSSMQPT
+2266 VSGMQPMG
-2273 SSGHLSNQSS
+2273 SGQFSHQSS
-2283 VPLSHHSSPPLSHH
+2283 EPLSHQSSAPLSHH

-2313 VSGQMLNQANIGY
+2313 VSGQMLDQA
-2326 ESSGQLSQHASGQ
+2326 
-2339 VAQFPSGQL
+2339 
-2348 PVRQGSVPMGA
+2348 
-2359 DLITH
+2359 
-2364 GLRGSQIALE
+2364 
-2374 LEAADRARQQAA
+2374 
-2386 SAAAAGMRAA
+2386 
-2396 PVANQGADLTAHALG
+2396 
-2411 APHRA
+2411 
-2416 ALPNQA
+2416 QA
-2422 TASGVPQQ
+2422 TASSSLQQ
-2430 RAGLPNQAMPSV
+2430 RAGLPNQAMPSG
-2442 IPLQAGMAGMQP
+2442 IPLQAGM
-2454 NTALPSHA
+2454 
-2462 LATAQ
+2462 
-2467 QLDPASNV
+2467 
-2475 GQMHAAQMYGAHGQ
+2475 
-2489 QGLQSAQGMHLPVTG
+2489 
-2504 MLNIQHQQQQQQK
+2504 LNIQQQQQQQQQQQ
-2517 ISNGNQAHAD
+2517 ISNGNQTHTD

-2533 DRLDGIVSPLG
+2533 DGLDGFVSPLG

-2553 QVHSPGLSEDALG
+2553 QIHSPGLSEDALG

-2575 QAMSDGAH
+2575 QAMSDGAQM
-2583 LK
+2583 K